1 VTHLCKVGTLAI
13 TWLCAKHLKQKE
25 IVVTELRRFRGAMA
39 PTAAEVEGEPTVA
52 STDTLSAILGKVRA
66 LRQMLNKRG

>member
-1 VTHLCKVGTLAI
+1 M
-13 TWLCAKHLKQKE
+13 
-25 IVVTELRRFRGAMA
+25 TELRRFRGAMA